1 MEVNEIQYSYT
12 IKEDC
17 NITCLNDIIIEL
29 SKD

>member
-1 MEVNEIQYSYT
+1 MEVNEIQYLYT

-17 NITCLNDIIIEL
+17 NITCLNYIIEL

>member
-1 MEVNEIQYSYT
+1 MEANEIRYLYT

-29 SKD
+29 YKD